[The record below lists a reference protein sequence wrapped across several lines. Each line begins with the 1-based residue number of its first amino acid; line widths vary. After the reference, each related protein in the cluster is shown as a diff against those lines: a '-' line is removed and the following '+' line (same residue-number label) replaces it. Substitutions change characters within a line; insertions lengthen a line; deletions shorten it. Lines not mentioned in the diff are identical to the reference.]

1 MMAIQFNLS
10 IIVVKNTRGSSSF
23 CIKDHTEYGITCS
36 SKDMLK
42 IINQFVI
49 ILDIRG

>member
-1 MMAIQFNLS
+1 MANQFNLS
-10 IIVVKNTRGSSSF
+10 IIVVKNTRGSGSD
-23 CIKDHTEYGITCS
+23 CIRINTEYGITYFF
-36 SKDMLK
+36 KDMLK

>member
-1 MMAIQFNLS
+1 VLALFFVLKIN
-10 IIVVKNTRGSSSF
+10 
-23 CIKDHTEYGITCS
+23 TEYGITCFF
-36 SKDMLK
+36 KDMLK